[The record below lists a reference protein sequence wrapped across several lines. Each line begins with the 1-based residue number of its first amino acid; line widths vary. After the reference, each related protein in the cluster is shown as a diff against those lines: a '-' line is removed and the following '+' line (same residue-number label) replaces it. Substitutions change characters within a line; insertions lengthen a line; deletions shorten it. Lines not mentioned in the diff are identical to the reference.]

1 MIWTNVPHAGRLKD
15 LYHAIQNAGDY
26 YHVLGIGKSASADEI
41 KMAYGTPAR
50 KFHPDVNKNDSTAE
64 AKFKEVQEAYDV
76 LSDTKK
82 RESYDQFG
90 HAGVD
95 SAAAAEAAARA
106 AGAGRGTGGFR
117 YSTQTPGGGGTVDF
131 GEVDLNDLFLKTS
144 WAAGEGGAGVG
155 RRGSWDGIARA
166 AVGEVEGGGGRPV
179 WRGMARRGATVR
191 PQAAAGDDITYP
203 VNISFEQAIRGTTV
217 EVRLNS
223 PDRSIDETIS
233 VKIPPGV
240 DEGAKVRVRGKGQP
254 AAAGRGDLIIHVH
267 VEPHAYFRREGKDI
281 LLDLPL
287 SMAEAVNGV
296 TVSVP
301 TIDGRVELKIP
312 AGIQSGKRLRIK
324 EKGVTQRDGS
334 RGDQYCRI
342 LVLLPTGLSDDEKKQ
357 LADIEKQHPF
367 NPRQDTGW

>member
-1 MIWTNVPHAGRLKD
+1 MPAKR
-15 LYHAIQNAGDY
+15 DY
-26 YHVLGIGKSASADEI
+26 YEVLGVGKSASADEI
-41 KMAYGTPAR
+41 KKAYRKLAR
-50 KFHPDVNKNDSTAE
+50 KYHPDVNKNDATAE

-76 LSDTKK
+76 LSDAKK

-106 AGAGRGTGGFR
+106 AGAGRGAGGFR
-117 YSTQTPGGGGTVDF
+117 YSTQTPGGATVDF
-131 GEVDLNDLFLKTS
+131 GEVDLNDLFES
-144 WAAGEGGAGVG
+144 FMGGGRG
-155 RRGSWDGIARA
+155 RRGAAAGARR
-166 AVGEVEGGGGRPV
+166 GGGGNPF
-179 WRGMARRGATVR
+179 GGAW
-191 PQAAAGDDITYP
+191 PGAAGGGNGASERATGDDITYP

-217 EVRLNS
+217 EVHLNS

-240 DEGAKVRVRGKGQP
+240 NEGAKVRVRGKGQP
-254 AAAGRGDLIIHVH
+254 GPAGRGDLLIHVH
-267 VEPHAYFRREGKDI
+267 VEPHPYFRREGNDI

-287 SMAEAVNGV
+287 SMAEAINGV

-301 TIDGRVELKIP
+301 TIDGRVELKVP
-312 AGIQSGKRLRIK
+312 PGIQSGKRLRIR

-342 LVLLPTGLSDDEKKQ
+342 LILLPTGLSDEEKKQ
-357 LADIEKQHPF
+357 LADIEKHHAF